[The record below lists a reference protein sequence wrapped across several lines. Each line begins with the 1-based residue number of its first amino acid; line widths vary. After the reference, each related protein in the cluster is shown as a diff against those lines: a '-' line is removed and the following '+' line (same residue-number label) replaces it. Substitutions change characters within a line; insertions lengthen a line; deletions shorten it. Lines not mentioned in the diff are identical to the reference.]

1 MKVFWVF
8 NHPAPYKVNFFN
20 LLGKEVDLTVYFERN
35 KENDRPDSFYYE
47 NQYNFKTLD
56 FPGINIG
63 RIDNYHP
70 GVVKHLLENEYD
82 AIVINGWR
90 TLTEMKIIK
99 SLQKYHIPYVFAING
114 GIIPQKENAVKRKLK
129 TKHIANAAYYLAP
142 DQNSAAYLI
151 HYGAKEQNIH
161 LYPYSSIFE
170 KEINH
175 NPLSE
180 DEKFEIKKKYGLEE
194 KQIYISPSL
203 ISKRKNIDSLLKAWE
218 NVHPNKVLL
227 IAGNI
232 DKNHQL
238 KLSSKN
244 LELNNVKILP
254 FINHD
259 ALLTLFR
266 AAEYCLFPTHYDI
279 YGHVV
284 NEALSQGLPVIGS
297 TGSNAV
303 KNLIKNKENGFII
316 DYSNPDELLKIINQE
331 KDEMMHFSCVET
343 AKKNTLEAMVQDH
356 LSFFKEL
363 VK

>member
-70 GVVKHLLENEYD
+70 GVVKHLLANEYD
-82 AIVINGWR
+82 VIVINGWR

-203 ISKRKNIDSLLKAWE
+203 ISKRKNID
-218 NVHPNKVLL
+218 
-227 IAGNI
+227 
-232 DKNHQL
+232 
-238 KLSSKN
+238 
-244 LELNNVKILP
+244 
-254 FINHD
+254 
-259 ALLTLFR
+259 
-266 AAEYCLFPTHYDI
+266 
-279 YGHVV
+279 
-284 NEALSQGLPVIGS
+284 
-297 TGSNAV
+297 
-303 KNLIKNKENGFII
+303 
-316 DYSNPDELLKIINQE
+316 
-331 KDEMMHFSCVET
+331 
-343 AKKNTLEAMVQDH
+343 
-356 LSFFKEL
+356 FKPR
-363 VK
+363 